1 MVRGAERTKRRILA
15 LWLPR
20 LPTDAR
26 ERLMPP
32 ELRARPFVLLRT
44 ERQRR
49 VVVAVNRAAAMLG
62 IAPGHTLSDA
72 RALEPTLEVA
82 EATPE
87 ADSDL
92 LGRIADWARRYSPW
106 TAADEPDGVVIDLT
120 GCAHLF
126 GGEPALAADLTGRLR
141 AAGFAARAAIAD
153 TPAAAWGLVRFGSP
167 EQRRREALD
176 GLPLAALRLPAET
189 VEGLHALG
197 LRRIGDLHA
206 MPRAGLAA
214 RFGAGLMQRYD
225 QAFGRLDEPIS
236 PRRPVP
242 DHRERLTFA
251 EPIATPESIAG
262 ALRHLLGRLCKGLE
276 AAGQGA
282 RRLRLDAH
290 RTDQRVDD
298 EPQSLTLGTS
308 RPARDPA
315 ALARLFAPLLERIEL
330 GSGPGLETL
339 VLSATETGPLS
350 AVQTAIDGGE
360 AGDQGNDDQL
370 AELVDRLTLRLGERA
385 VLRLVPRE
393 SWLPE
398 RCVAP
403 HPPMERLPAPK
414 PWPAGQPRPLRLL
427 TPPEPVEATAPL
439 PDDPPLL
446 FVWRGVPHRV
456 RRAEGP
462 ERIECEWWRGQGSL
476 GLAVRDYYRV
486 EDDGGRRFWLFRA
499 GLYRPDETPRW
510 FLHGFL
516 A

>member
-1 MVRGAERTKRRILA
+1 MLA

-20 LPTDAR
+20 LSTDAR

-32 ELRARPFVLLRT
+32 ELRARPLALLRT

-49 VVVAVNRAAAMLG
+49 MVVAVNRAAAVLG

-72 RALEPTLEVA
+72 RALEPALEVA

-87 ADSDL
+87 ADAAL

-106 TAADEPDGVVIDLT
+106 TAADEPDGVVIDIT

-126 GGEPALAADLTGRLR
+126 GGEAALAADLTGRLR

-167 EQRRREALD
+167 EERKREALD
-176 GLPLAALRLPAET
+176 GLPLAALRLPVET

-214 RFGAGLMQRYD
+214 RFGGRLLQRYD

-251 EPIATPESIAG
+251 EPISTPESIAG

-298 EPQSLTLGTS
+298 EPQSLSLGTS
-308 RPARDPA
+308 RPTRDPA
-315 ALARLFAPLLERIEL
+315 ALARLFTPLLERIEP
-330 GSGPGLETL
+330 GPGLETL

-350 AVQTAIDGGE
+350 AVQTGMDGEEVDGG
-360 AGDQGNDDQL
+360 L

-403 HPPMERLPAPK
+403 HPPLESLPPPK

-439 PDDPPLL
+439 PDDPPLQ
-446 FVWRGVPHRV
+446 FVWRGVRHRV
-456 RRAEGP
+456 SRAEGP
-462 ERIECEWWRGQGSL
+462 ERIECEWWRGEGSL

-486 EDDGGRRFWLFRA
+486 EDGDGRRFWLFRA
-499 GLYRPDETPRW
+499 GLYRPGETPRW

-516 A
+516 G

>member
-1 MVRGAERTKRRILA
+1 
-15 LWLPR
+15 
-20 LPTDAR
+20 
-26 ERLMPP
+26 MPP
-32 ELRARPFVLLRT
+32 ESRARPFALLRT

-49 VVVAVNRAAAMLG
+49 MVVAVNRAAAALG

-72 RALEPTLEVA
+72 RALEPALEVA
-82 EATPE
+82 EATPG
-87 ADSDL
+87 ADSAL

-106 TAADEPDGVVIDLT
+106 TTADEPDGVVIDIT

-141 AAGFAARAAIAD
+141 AAGFTARAAIAD

-167 EQRRREALD
+167 EERREERLD
-176 GLPLAALRLPAET
+176 GLPLAALRLPAEM

-214 RFGAGLMQRYD
+214 RFGGKLLQRYD

-242 DHRERLTFA
+242 GHRERLTFA

-290 RTDQRVDD
+290 RTDQRVEE
-298 EPQSLTLGTS
+298 EPQGLVLGTS
-308 RPARDPA
+308 RPTRDLA
-315 ALARLFAPLLERIEL
+315 ALARLFAPLLERIEP
-330 GSGPGLETL
+330 GPGLETL

-350 AVQTAIDGGE
+350 AIQTEIDGEGTDGQGIDGG
-360 AGDQGNDDQL
+360 L
-370 AELVDRLTLRLGERA
+370 AELVDRLALRLGERA

-403 HPPMERLPAPK
+403 HPPLEGLPPPK
-414 PWPAGQPRPLRLL
+414 PWPAAHQRPLRLL
-427 TPPEPVEATAPL
+427 TPPEPVEAIAPL
-439 PDDPPLL
+439 PDDPPLH
-446 FVWRGVPHRV
+446 FVWRGVRHRV
-456 RRAEGP
+456 SRAEGP
-462 ERIECEWWRGQGSL
+462 ERIECEWWRPEGSL

-486 EDDGGRRFWLFRA
+486 EDGDGRRFWLFRA
-499 GLYRPDETPRW
+499 GLYRPGENPRW

-516 A
+516 G

>member
-1 MVRGAERTKRRILA
+1 
-15 LWLPR
+15 
-20 LPTDAR
+20 
-26 ERLMPP
+26 MPP
-32 ELRARPFVLLRT
+32 ELRARPFALLRT

-49 VVVAVNRAAAMLG
+49 MVVAVNRAAAAAG
-62 IAPGHTLSDA
+62 IGPGHTLSDA
-72 RALEPTLEVA
+72 RALEPALEVA

-87 ADSDL
+87 EDAAL

-106 TAADEPDGVVIDLT
+106 TAADEPDGVVIDIT

-126 GGEPALAADLTGRLR
+126 ANHLCEGEPALAADLTGRLR
-141 AAGFAARAAIAD
+141 AAGFSARAAIAD

-167 EQRRREALD
+167 EDRRLERLD
-176 GLPLAALRLPAET
+176 GLPLAALRLPVEM

-214 RFGAGLMQRYD
+214 RFGSRLLQHYD

-242 DHRERLTFA
+242 EHRERLTFA
-251 EPIATPESIAG
+251 EPISTPESIAG

-276 AAGQGA
+276 AAGQGV

-298 EPQSLTLGTS
+298 EPQSLMLGTS
-308 RPARDPA
+308 RPTRDPA
-315 ALARLFAPLLERIEL
+315 ALARLAAPLLERIDP
-330 GSGPGLETL
+330 GPGLETL
-339 VLSATETGPLS
+339 VLSATETGPL
-350 AVQTAIDGGE
+350 TAIQTGIDGEG
-360 AGDQGNDDQL
+360 ADSQGIDDRL
-370 AELVDRLTLRLGERA
+370 AELVDRLALRLGERA

-403 HPPMERLPAPK
+403 LAPVEALPVPK
-414 PWPAGQPRPLRLL
+414 PWPAGRPRPLRLL
-427 TPPEPVEATAPL
+427 TPPEPIEATAPL
-439 PDDPPLL
+439 PDDPPLQ
-446 FVWRGVPHRV
+446 FVWRGLRHRV
-456 RRAEGP
+456 SRAEGP
-462 ERIECEWWRGQGSL
+462 ERIECEWWRPEGSL

-486 EDDGGRRFWLFRA
+486 EDGAGRRFWLFRA
-499 GLYRPDETPRW
+499 GLYRPGEWPRW

-516 A
+516 G

>member
-1 MVRGAERTKRRILA
+1 
-15 LWLPR
+15 
-20 LPTDAR
+20 
-26 ERLMPP
+26 MPP
-32 ELRARPFVLLRT
+32 EFRTRPLALLRT

-49 VVVAVNRAAAMLG
+49 MVVAVNRAAAVLG

-72 RALEPTLEVA
+72 RALEPALEVA

-87 ADSDL
+87 ADSVL

-106 TAADEPDGVVIDLT
+106 TAADEPDGVVIDIT

-126 GGEPALAADLTGRLR
+126 GGEAALAADLTGRLR

-153 TPAAAWGLVRFGSP
+153 TPAAAWGLVRFGNP
-167 EQRRREALD
+167 EERRREALD
-176 GLPLAALRLPAET
+176 GLPLAALRLPAEM

-214 RFGAGLMQRYD
+214 RFGGRLLQRYD

-251 EPIATPESIAG
+251 EPISTPESIAG

-276 AAGQGA
+276 AAGLGA

-308 RPARDPA
+308 RPTRDPA
-315 ALARLFAPLLERIEL
+315 ALARLFTSLLERIEP
-330 GSGPGLETL
+330 GPGLETL

-350 AVQTAIDGGE
+350 AVQTGMDGEEVDGG
-360 AGDQGNDDQL
+360 L
-370 AELVDRLTLRLGERA
+370 AEMVDRLTLRLGERA

-403 HPPMERLPAPK
+403 HPPLERLPEPK

-439 PDDPPLL
+439 PDDPPLQ
-446 FVWRGVPHRV
+446 FVWRGVRHRIS
-456 RRAEGP
+456 RAEGP
-462 ERIECEWWRGQGSL
+462 ERIECEWWRGEGSL

-486 EDDGGRRFWLFRA
+486 EDGDGRRFWLFRA
-499 GLYRPDETPRW
+499 GLYRPGENPRW

-516 A
+516 G

>member
-1 MVRGAERTKRRILA
+1 
-15 LWLPR
+15 
-20 LPTDAR
+20 
-26 ERLMPP
+26 MPP
-32 ELRARPFVLLRT
+32 ELRARPLALLRT

-49 VVVAVNRAAAMLG
+49 MVVAVNRAAAVLG
-62 IAPGHTLSDA
+62 IAPGQTLSDA
-72 RALEPTLEVA
+72 RALEPALEVA

-87 ADSDL
+87 ADSAL

-106 TAADEPDGVVIDLT
+106 TAADEPDGVVIDIT

-126 GGEPALAADLTGRLR
+126 GGELALAADLTGRLR

-167 EQRRREALD
+167 EERRRETLD
-176 GLPLAALRLPAET
+176 GLPLAALRLAPEM

-214 RFGAGLMQRYD
+214 RFGGRLLQRYD

-236 PRRPVP
+236 PRRPVA

-276 AAGQGA
+276 AAGLGA

-308 RPARDPA
+308 RPTRDPA
-315 ALARLFAPLLERIEL
+315 ALARLFTPLLERIEP
-330 GSGPGLETL
+330 GPGLETL

-350 AVQTAIDGGE
+350 AVQTGLDGEEADGG
-360 AGDQGNDDQL
+360 L

-403 HPPMERLPAPK
+403 HPPLESLPAPK

-439 PDDPPLL
+439 PDDPPLQ
-446 FVWRGVPHRV
+446 FVWRGVRHRV
-456 RRAEGP
+456 SRAEGP
-462 ERIECEWWRGQGSL
+462 ERIECEWWRGEGSL

-486 EDDGGRRFWLFRA
+486 EDGDGRRFWLFRA
-499 GLYRPDETPRW
+499 GLYRPGENPRW

-516 A
+516 G

>member
-1 MVRGAERTKRRILA
+1 
-15 LWLPR
+15 
-20 LPTDAR
+20 
-26 ERLMPP
+26 MPP
-32 ELRARPFVLLRT
+32 ELRARPFALLRT

-49 VVVAVNRAAAMLG
+49 MVVAVNRAAAGLG

-72 RALEPTLEVA
+72 RALEPALEVA

-87 ADSDL
+87 ADSAL

-106 TAADEPDGVVIDLT
+106 TAADEPDGVVIDIT

-153 TPAAAWGLVRFGSP
+153 TPAAAWGLVRFGRP
-167 EQRRREALD
+167 EDRRAERLD
-176 GLPLAALRLPAET
+176 GLALAALRLSAEM
-189 VEGLHALG
+189 VEELHALG

-214 RFGAGLMQRYD
+214 RFGGRLLQRYD

-236 PRRPVP
+236 PRRPVA
-242 DHRERLTFA
+242 DHCERLTFA

-308 RPARDPA
+308 RPTRDPA
-315 ALARLFAPLLERIEL
+315 ALARLSAPLLERIEP
-330 GSGPGLETL
+330 GPGLETL
-339 VLSATETGPLS
+339 VLSVTETGPLS
-350 AVQTAIDGGE
+350 AIQTGLDGEEADPGLDGG
-360 AGDQGNDDQL
+360 L

-403 HPPMERLPAPK
+403 HPPLERLPAQK
-414 PWPAGQPRPLRLL
+414 PWPAGPPRPLRLL
-427 TPPEPVEATAPL
+427 TPPEPVEAIAPL
-439 PDDPPLL
+439 PDDPPLQ
-446 FVWRGVPHRV
+446 FVWRGVSHRV

-462 ERIECEWWRGQGSL
+462 ERIESEWWRPEGSL
-476 GLAVRDYYRV
+476 GLALRDYYRV

-499 GLYRPDETPRW
+499 GLYQPGEPPRW

-516 A
+516 G

>member
-1 MVRGAERTKRRILA
+1 MLA

-20 LPTDAR
+20 LSTDAR

-32 ELRARPFVLLRT
+32 DLRARPFALLRT

-49 VVVAVNRAAAMLG
+49 MVVAVNRAAAVLG
-62 IAPGHTLSDA
+62 IVPGQTLSDA
-72 RALEPTLEVA
+72 RALEPALEVA

-87 ADSDL
+87 ADSAL

-106 TAADEPDGVVIDLT
+106 TAADEPDGVVIDIT

-126 GGEPALAADLTGRLR
+126 GNHLLEGEASLAADLTGRLR
-141 AAGFAARAAIAD
+141 AAGFSARAAIAD

-167 EQRRREALD
+167 EERRREVLD
-176 GLPLAALRLPAET
+176 GLPLAALRLAPEM

-214 RFGAGLMQRYD
+214 RFGGRLLQRYD

-236 PRRPVP
+236 PRRPVA
-242 DHRERLTFA
+242 DHRERMTFA

-276 AAGQGA
+276 AAGLGA

-308 RPARDPA
+308 RPTRDPA
-315 ALARLFAPLLERIEL
+315 VLARLFDPLLERIEP
-330 GSGPGLETL
+330 GPGLETL
-339 VLSATETGPLS
+339 VLSAAETGPLS
-350 AVQTAIDGGE
+350 AVQTGLDGEE
-360 AGDQGNDDQL
+360 ADSGL

-398 RCVAP
+398 RCVAS
-403 HPPMERLPAPK
+403 HPPLERLPSPK

-439 PDDPPLL
+439 PDDPPLQ
-446 FVWRGVPHRV
+446 FVWRGVRHRV
-456 RRAEGP
+456 SRAEGP
-462 ERIECEWWRGQGSL
+462 ERIECEWWRGEGSL

-486 EDDGGRRFWLFRA
+486 EDGDGRRFWLFRA
-499 GLYRPDETPRW
+499 GLYRPGENPRW

-516 A
+516 G

>member
-1 MVRGAERTKRRILA
+1 
-15 LWLPR
+15 
-20 LPTDAR
+20 
-26 ERLMPP
+26 MPP
-32 ELRARPFVLLRT
+32 ELRARPFALLQT

-49 VVVAVNRAAAMLG
+49 MVVAVNRAAASVG
-62 IAPGHTLSDA
+62 ISPGHTLSDA
-72 RALEPTLEVA
+72 RALEPALEVA

-87 ADSDL
+87 EDAAL

-106 TAADEPDGVVIDLT
+106 TAADGLDGVVIDIT

-126 GGEPALAADLTGRLR
+126 ANHLCEGEAALAADLTGRLR
-141 AAGFAARAAIAD
+141 AAGFSARAAIAD
-153 TPAAAWGLVRFGSP
+153 TPAAAWGLVRFGNP
-167 EQRRREALD
+167 EDRRQERLD

-214 RFGAGLMQRYD
+214 RFGAKLLQRYD

-236 PRRPVP
+236 PRRPVSE
-242 DHRERLTFA
+242 HRERLTFA
-251 EPIATPESIAG
+251 EPISTPESIVG

-276 AAGQGA
+276 AAGQGV

-308 RPARDPA
+308 RPTRDPA
-315 ALARLFAPLLERIEL
+315 ALARLFAPLLERIEP
-330 GSGPGLETL
+330 GSGLETL

-350 AVQTAIDGGE
+350 AVQTGMDGEKVDGG
-360 AGDQGNDDQL
+360 L

-403 HPPMERLPAPK
+403 HPPLESLPPPK

-439 PDDPPLL
+439 PDDPPLQ
-446 FVWRGVPHRV
+446 FVWRGVRHRV
-456 RRAEGP
+456 SRAEGP
-462 ERIECEWWRGQGSL
+462 ERIECEWWRGEGSL

-486 EDDGGRRFWLFRA
+486 EDGDGRRFWLFRA
-499 GLYRPDETPRW
+499 GLYRPGETPRW

-516 A
+516 G

>member
-1 MVRGAERTKRRILA
+1 MT
-15 LWLPR
+15 
-20 LPTDAR
+20 
-26 ERLMPP
+26 P
-32 ELRARPFVLLRT
+32 ELRARPFALLRT

-49 VVVAVNRAAAMLG
+49 MVVAVNRAAAVLG

-72 RALEPTLEVA
+72 RALEPVLEVA

-87 ADSDL
+87 ADSLL

-106 TAADEPDGVVIDLT
+106 TAADEPDGVVIDIT
-120 GCAHLF
+120 GCAHLL

-153 TPAAAWGLVRFGSP
+153 TPAAAWGLVRFGRP
-167 EQRRREALD
+167 EDRREERLD
-176 GLPLAALRLPAET
+176 GLPLAALRLPAEM

-214 RFGAGLMQRYD
+214 RFGGRLLQRYD
-225 QAFGRLDEPIS
+225 QAFGRLDEPVS

-242 DHRERLTFA
+242 DHRESLAFA

-282 RRLRLDAH
+282 RRLRLDTH

-308 RPARDPA
+308 RPTRDPA
-315 ALARLFAPLLERIEL
+315 ALARLFAPLLERIEP
-330 GSGPGLETL
+330 GPGLETL

-350 AVQTAIDGGE
+350 AIQTGIDGEEPDSG
-360 AGDQGNDDQL
+360 L

-403 HPPMERLPAPK
+403 HPPLERLPAQPL
-414 PWPAGQPRPLRLL
+414 WPAGQPRPLRLL

-439 PDDPPLL
+439 PDDPPLQ
-446 FVWRGVPHRV
+446 FVWRGALHRV

-476 GLAVRDYYRV
+476 GLALRDYYRV
-486 EDDGGRRFWLFRA
+486 EDDDGRRFWLFRA
-499 GLYRPDETPRW
+499 GLYRPGEDPRW

-516 A
+516 G

>member
-1 MVRGAERTKRRILA
+1 MLA

-26 ERLMPP
+26 ERGMPS
-32 ELRARPFVLLRT
+32 ESRARPFALLWT

-49 VVVAVNRAAAMLG
+49 MVVAVNRAAAALG

-72 RALEPTLEVA
+72 RALEPALEVA

-87 ADSDL
+87 ADSVL

-106 TAADEPDGVVIDLT
+106 TAADEPDGVVIDIT

-126 GGEPALAADLTGRLR
+126 GGEAALAADLTGRLR
-141 AAGFAARAAIAD
+141 AAGFTARAAIAD

-167 EQRRREALD
+167 EERREERLD

-214 RFGAGLMQRYD
+214 RFGGKLLQRYD

-236 PRRPVP
+236 PRRPVAA
-242 DHRERLTFA
+242 HRERLTFA

-290 RTDQRVDD
+290 RTDQRVED
-298 EPQSLTLGTS
+298 EPQALALGTS
-308 RPARDPA
+308 RPTRDPA
-315 ALARLFAPLLERIEL
+315 ALARLFAPLLERIEP
-330 GSGPGLETL
+330 GPGLETL

-350 AVQTAIDGGE
+350 AIQTGIDGEGGDSQGIGGQGIDGG
-360 AGDQGNDDQL
+360 L
-370 AELVDRLTLRLGERA
+370 AELVDRLALRLGERA

-403 HPPMERLPAPK
+403 HPPLEGLPPPK
-414 PWPAGQPRPLRLL
+414 PWPSGQRRPLRLL
-427 TPPEPVEATAPL
+427 TPPEPVEAIAPL
-439 PDDPPLL
+439 PDDPPLQ
-446 FVWRGVPHRV
+446 FVWRGVRHRV
-456 RRAEGP
+456 SRAEGP
-462 ERIECEWWRGQGSL
+462 ERIECEWWRPEGSL
-476 GLAVRDYYRV
+476 GLAMRDYYRV
-486 EDDGGRRFWLFRA
+486 EDGDGRRFWLFRA
-499 GLYRPDETPRW
+499 GLYRPGENPRW

>member
-1 MVRGAERTKRRILA
+1 
-15 LWLPR
+15 
-20 LPTDAR
+20 
-26 ERLMPP
+26 MPP
-32 ELRARPFVLLRT
+32 ELRARPFALLRT

-49 VVVAVNRAAAMLG
+49 MVVAVNRAAAVLG
-62 IAPGHTLSDA
+62 IVPGQTLSDA
-72 RALEPTLEVA
+72 RALEPALEVA

-87 ADSDL
+87 ADSAL

-106 TAADEPDGVVIDLT
+106 TAADEPDGVVIDIT

-126 GGEPALAADLTGRLR
+126 GGEQALAADLTGRLR

-153 TPAAAWGLVRFGSP
+153 SPAAAWGLVRFGSP
-167 EQRRREALD
+167 EERRGEALD
-176 GLPLAALRLPAET
+176 GLPLPALRLPAEM

-214 RFGAGLMQRYD
+214 RFGGRLLQRYD

-236 PRRPVP
+236 PRRPVA

-298 EPQSLTLGTS
+298 EPQSLSLGTS
-308 RPARDPA
+308 RPTRDPA
-315 ALARLFAPLLERIEL
+315 ALARLFAPLLERIEP
-330 GSGPGLETL
+330 GPGLETL

-350 AVQTAIDGGE
+350 AVQTGLDGEEADGG
-360 AGDQGNDDQL
+360 L

-403 HPPMERLPAPK
+403 HPPLERLPSLK
-414 PWPAGQPRPLRLL
+414 PWAGQPRPLRLL

-439 PDDPPLL
+439 PDDPPLQ
-446 FVWRGVPHRV
+446 FVWRGVRHRV
-456 RRAEGP
+456 SRAEGP
-462 ERIECEWWRGQGSL
+462 ERIECEWWRGEGAL

-486 EDDGGRRFWLFRA
+486 EDGDGRRFWLFRA
-499 GLYRPDETPRW
+499 GLYRPGENPRW

-516 A
+516 G

>member
-1 MVRGAERTKRRILA
+1 MARGAERTKRRILA

-49 VVVAVNRAAAMLG
+49 AVVAVNRAAAMLG

-72 RALEPTLEVA
+72 RALEPMLEAA

-87 ADSDL
+87 AHSAL

-106 TAADEPDGVVIDLT
+106 TAADGPDGVVIDLT

-141 AAGFAARAAIAD
+141 AAGFAARAAIAG

-167 EQRRREALD
+167 EERRRESLD

-262 ALRHLLGRLCKGLE
+262 ALRHLLGKLCKGLE

-370 AELVDRLTLRLGERA
+370 AELVDRLTLRLGDGRCCGWCRGKAGCRSAAWRRIRRWSACRRRSPGPPGNRA
-385 VLRLVPRE
+385 P
-393 SWLPE
+393 
-398 RCVAP
+398 CA
-403 HPPMERLPAPK
+403 
-414 PWPAGQPRPLRLL
+414 
-427 TPPEPVEATAPL
+427 
-439 PDDPPLL
+439 
-446 FVWRGVPHRV
+446 
-456 RRAEGP
+456 
-462 ERIECEWWRGQGSL
+462 C
-476 GLAVRDYYRV
+476 
-486 EDDGGRRFWLFRA
+486 
-499 GLYRPDETPRW
+499 
-510 FLHGFL
+510 
-516 A
+516 

>member
-1 MVRGAERTKRRILA
+1 
-15 LWLPR
+15 
-20 LPTDAR
+20 
-26 ERLMPP
+26 MPP
-32 ELRARPFVLLRT
+32 DLRARPLALLRT

-49 VVVAVNRAAAMLG
+49 MVVAVNRAAAVLG
-62 IAPGHTLSDA
+62 IAPGQTLSDA
-72 RALEPTLEVA
+72 RALEPALEVA
-82 EATPE
+82 EAAPE
-87 ADSDL
+87 ADSAL

-106 TAADEPDGVVIDLT
+106 TAADEPDGVVIDIT

-126 GGEPALAADLTGRLR
+126 GGEAALAADLTGRLR

-153 TPAAAWGLVRFGSP
+153 TPAAAWGLVRFGNL
-167 EQRRREALD
+167 EERRREALD
-176 GLPLAALRLPAET
+176 GLPLAALRLGPEM

-214 RFGAGLMQRYD
+214 RFGGRLLQRYD
-225 QAFGRLDEPIS
+225 QAFGQLDEPIS

-276 AAGQGA
+276 AAGRGA

-298 EPQSLTLGTS
+298 EPQSLSLGTS
-308 RPARDPA
+308 RPTRDPA
-315 ALARLFAPLLERIEL
+315 ALARLFTPLLERIEP
-330 GSGPGLETL
+330 GPGLETL

-350 AVQTAIDGGE
+350 AVQTGMDGEEADGG
-360 AGDQGNDDQL
+360 L

-403 HPPMERLPAPK
+403 HPPLESLPAPK

-427 TPPEPVEATAPL
+427 TPPEPVEAIAPL
-439 PDDPPLL
+439 PDDPPLH
-446 FVWRGVPHRV
+446 FVWRGVRHRV
-456 RRAEGP
+456 SRAEGP
-462 ERIECEWWRGQGSL
+462 ERIECEWWRGEGSL

-486 EDDGGRRFWLFRA
+486 EDGDGRRFWLFRA
-499 GLYRPDETPRW
+499 GLYRPGENPRW

-516 A
+516 G